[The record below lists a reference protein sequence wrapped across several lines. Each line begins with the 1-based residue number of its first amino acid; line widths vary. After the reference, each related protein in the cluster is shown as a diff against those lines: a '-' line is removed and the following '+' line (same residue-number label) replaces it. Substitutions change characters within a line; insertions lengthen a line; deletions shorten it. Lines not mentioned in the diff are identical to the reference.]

1 MRDTLNLYRV
11 LTTYHRQDHIDRE
24 KMAWRKIIDI
34 NEKKIGNK
42 KGR

>member
-11 LTTYHRQDHIDRE
+11 LTTYHCQDHIDGE
-24 KMAWRKIIDI
+24 KWPGVRLSIF